1 MALTTFGIVFLIGAT
16 LSVRFPGIAYW
27 RASSLGAD
35 ASRLLPFYVAPP
47 GRALVRGIAVL
58 VSNETTRA
66 STLQRRTLPPR
77 RRPTTLVHPFFL
89 FAVLRQSINSPSNF
103 RDLPNFQ
110 NP

>member
-1 MALTTFGIVFLIGAT
+1 MPTATTSKTVKCQQIEIGRKPPTRQRDEAFLCCTVIC
-16 LSVRFPGIAYW
+16 
-27 RASSLGAD
+27 
-35 ASRLLPFYVAPP
+35 
-47 GRALVRGIAVL
+47 GRALVRVIAVL

-77 RRPTTLVHPFFL
+77 RRPTALVHPFFL